1 MDSKRKVKYLTIFF
15 REIDYE
21 DNQKTDGGI
30 AYIQILI
37 TVKLQIGMRGQ
48 KNRANWDK
56 SIKEP
61 KVRTRL

>member
-37 TVKLQIGMRGQ
+37 TVKLQIGMRSQ